1 MSPPALPAVVV
12 ALGKH
17 AAFPEFCAKR
27 KNGFVVL
34 EICFAAGRST
44 KQSQKNSN
52 GFSWMK
58 WSSSGLEASFIGLAQ
73 PLRRARPQLLAVDN
87 SSFRWRTPRMGRRR

>member
-1 MSPPALPAVVV
+1 MSPPALPPVVV

-34 EICFAAGRST
+34 EICFAAG
-44 KQSQKNSN
+44 
-52 GFSWMK
+52 
-58 WSSSGLEASFIGLAQ
+58 
-73 PLRRARPQLLAVDN
+73 
-87 SSFRWRTPRMGRRR
+87 